1 MASKDYYEV
10 LGLQKGASDDEIK
23 RAFRKLAIKYHPDK
37 NQGNKEA
44 EEKFKEINEAYQ
56 VLSDPEKKANYDR
69 FGTAEPGGFG
79 GGAGGFSGGFS
90 DFGDFGDIF
99 SDIFGGGRSS
109 ARRNGPTKGEDIEY
123 TLNLTFNEAVFGA
136 EKQFSISRTENC
148 EDCGGTGAEKG
159 TNLKTCPKCKGA
171 GHINMQT
178 QSLFGVSIRTVTCDQ
193 CGGKGKIAEKPCHT
207 CKGKGTARKS
217 RKITIKVPAGVDT
230 GRYMTLRGQGHAG
243 KNGGPAGDLH
253 VVFRVAPSKQFIRKD
268 NDIHVETHIS
278 MGKAALGTE
287 IKVPTIDGDVVYT
300 VPAGTQSGTVF
311 RLRGKGVPIV
321 NTKNRGDQY
330 VKVIVDIPKNLNE
343 KQKEALAE
351 FMRACGE
358 EAEGVETP
366 RTHKKASFFGKK

>member
-79 GGAGGFSGGFS
+79 GGAGGFSGCS

-109 ARRNGPTKGEDIEY
+109 ARRNGPVKGDDIEY
-123 TLNLTFNEAVFGA
+123 TLNLTFDEAVFGA
-136 EKQFSISRTENC
+136 EKQFSISRIEKC
-148 EDCGGTGAEKG
+148 EDCNGTGAEKG
-159 TNLKTCPKCKGA
+159 TNLKTCPKCNGQ

-193 CGGKGKIAEKPCHT
+193 CGGKGKIAEKE
-207 CKGKGTARKS
+207 
-217 RKITIKVPAGVDT
+217 
-230 GRYMTLRGQGHAG
+230 L
-243 KNGGPAGDLH
+243 
-253 VVFRVAPSKQFIRKD
+253 
-268 NDIHVETHIS
+268 
-278 MGKAALGTE
+278 
-287 IKVPTIDGDVVYT
+287 
-300 VPAGTQSGTVF
+300 
-311 RLRGKGVPIV
+311 
-321 NTKNRGDQY
+321 
-330 VKVIVDIPKNLNE
+330 
-343 KQKEALAE
+343 KERAE
-351 FMRACGE
+351 R
-358 EAEGVETP
+358 
-366 RTHKKASFFGKK
+366 

>member
-79 GGAGGFSGGFS
+79 GGAGGFSGFS

-109 ARRNGPTKGEDIEY
+109 SRRNGPVKGDDIEY
-123 TLNLTFNEAVFGA
+123 TLNLTFDEAVFGA
-136 EKQFSISRTENC
+136 EKQFSISRIEKC

-159 TNLKTCPKCKGA
+159 TNLKTCPKCNGQ

-207 CKGKGTARKS
+207 CKGKGTERKS

-253 VVFRVAPSKQFIRKD
+253 VVFKVAPSKQFIRKD
-268 NDIHVETHIS
+268 NDIHVEAHIS

-311 RLRGKGVPIV
+311 RLKGKGVPIV

-351 FMRACGE
+351 FMRVCGE
-358 EAEGVETP
+358 EVEGVET
-366 RTHKKASFFGKK
+366 TKHKKFTFGKK

>member
-109 ARRNGPTKGEDIEY
+109 ARRNGPIKGDDIEH
-123 TLNLTFNEAVFGA
+123 TLNLTFDEAVFGA
-136 EKQFSISRTENC
+136 EKQFSISRIEKC

-159 TNLKTCPKCKGA
+159 TNLKTCPKCNGQ
-171 GHINMQT
+171 GHINMQS
-178 QSLFGVSIRTVTCDQ
+178 QSLFGVSIRTVQCDQ

-207 CKGKGTARKS
+207 CKGKGTERKS

-253 VVFRVAPSKQFIRKD
+253 VVFKVAPSKQFIRKD

-330 VKVIVDIPKNLNE
+330 VKVIVDVPKTLNE

-358 EAEGVETP
+358 EVEGVETTK
-366 RTHKKASFFGKK
+366 THKKFTFGKK

>member
-79 GGAGGFSGGFS
+79 GGAGGFSGFS

-109 ARRNGPTKGEDIEY
+109 ARRNGPVKGDDIEY
-123 TLNLTFNEAVFGA
+123 TLNLTFDEAVFGA
-136 EKQFSISRTENC
+136 EKQFSISRIEKC

-159 TNLKTCPKCKGA
+159 TNLKTCPKCNGQ

-207 CKGKGTARKS
+207 CKGKGTERKS

-253 VVFRVAPSKQFIRKD
+253 VVFKVAPSKQFIRKD
-268 NDIHVETHIS
+268 NDIHVEAHIS

-311 RLRGKGVPIV
+311 RLKGKGVPIV

-351 FMRACGE
+351 FMRVCGE
-358 EAEGVETP
+358 EVEGVET
-366 RTHKKASFFGKK
+366 TKHKKFTFGKK

>member
-79 GGAGGFSGGFS
+79 GGAGGFSGFS

-109 ARRNGPTKGEDIEY
+109 ARRNGPVKGDDIEY
-123 TLNLTFNEAVFGA
+123 TLNLTFDEAVFGA
-136 EKQFSISRTENC
+136 EKQFSISRIEKC

-159 TNLKTCPKCKGA
+159 TNLKTCPKCNGQ

-207 CKGKGTARKS
+207 CKGKGTERKS

-253 VVFRVAPSKQFIRKD
+253 VVFKVAPSKQFIRKD
-268 NDIHVETHIS
+268 NDIHVEAHIS

-311 RLRGKGVPIV
+311 RLKGKGVPIV

-351 FMRACGE
+351 FMRTCGE
-358 EAEGVETP
+358 EVETAK
-366 RTHKKASFFGKK
+366 THKKFFSKK

>member
-79 GGAGGFSGGFS
+79 GGTGGFSGGFS

-99 SDIFGGGRSS
+99 SDIFGGGRTST
-109 ARRNGPTKGEDIEY
+109 RRNGPVKGEDIEY
-123 TLNLTFNEAVFGA
+123 TLNLTFEEAVFGA
-136 EKQFSISRTENC
+136 EKQFSISRVENC
-148 EDCGGTGAEKG
+148 EDCNGTGAEKG
-159 TNLKTCPKCKGA
+159 TELKTCPKCHGQ

-207 CKGKGTARKS
+207 CKGKGTTRKS

-253 VVFRVAPSKQFIRKD
+253 VVFKVAPSKKFIRRD

-287 IKVPTIDGDVVYT
+287 IKVPTIDGDVKYT

-311 RLRGKGVPIV
+311 RLRGKGVQIV

-343 KQKEALAE
+343 KQKEALEE

-358 EAEGVETP
+358 ETEGAEATK
-366 RTHKKASFFGKK
+366 THKKGIFGRK

>member
-79 GGAGGFSGGFS
+79 GGAGGFSGFS

-109 ARRNGPTKGEDIEY
+109 ARRNGPVKGDDIEY
-123 TLNLTFNEAVFGA
+123 TLNLTFDEAVFGA
-136 EKQFSISRTENC
+136 EKQFSISRIEKC
-148 EDCGGTGAEKG
+148 EDCNGTGAEKG
-159 TNLKTCPKCKGA
+159 TNLKTCPKCNGQ

-207 CKGKGTARKS
+207 CKGKGTERKS

-253 VVFRVAPSKQFIRKD
+253 VVFKVAPSKQFIRKD
-268 NDIHVETHIS
+268 NDIHVEAHIS

-351 FMRACGE
+351 FMRVCGE
-358 EAEGVETP
+358 EVEGVET
-366 RTHKKASFFGKK
+366 TKHKKFTFGKK